1 MKIFLSLPMSG
12 RTDEEIRNQIDEM
25 ERIIIESRVFEG
37 QEIEFVHNLDIEFVH
52 NLDNDIDPKGCL
64 DLKHEPLLYLG
75 EAIRKMAFCD
85 AIALGKGWNKAHGC
99 NIEYDAAR
107 LYGLFSFRCYN
118 VEHLKEQSIRKY
130 WFAE

>member
-12 RTDEEIRNQIDEM
+12 RTDKEIRDQIDEM
-25 ERIIIESRVFEG
+25 EHIIIESGVFEG
-37 QEIEFVHNLDIEFVH
+37 EKIEFIH
-52 NLDNDIDPKGCL
+52 NLDNNIDPSGCL

-85 AIALGKGWNKAHGC
+85 AIALGKGWADAHGC
-99 NIEYDAAR
+99 LIEYNVAR
-107 LYGLFSFRCYN
+107 LYGLFS
-118 VEHLKEQSIRKY
+118 

>member
-12 RTDEEIRNQIDEM
+12 RTDKEIRDQIDEM
-25 ERIIIESRVFEG
+25 EHMIIESGLFEG
-37 QEIEFVHNLDIEFVH
+37 QEIEFVH

-64 DLKHEPLLYLG
+64 DLKHEPLLYFG

-85 AIALGKGWNKAHGC
+85 AMALGKGWNNARGC
-99 NIEYDAAR
+99 IIEHDIAIH
-107 LYGLFSFRCYN
+107 YGLFHFRCYSA
-118 VEHLKEQSIRKY
+118 EHLKETKRRSQH

>member
-12 RTDEEIRNQIDEM
+12 RIDKEIRDQIDEM
-25 ERIIIESRVFEG
+25 ERIIIESGLFEG
-37 QEIEFVHNLDIEFVH
+37 QEIEFVHNLD
-52 NLDNDIDPKGCL
+52 NDIDPSGCL

-107 LYGLFSFRCYN
+107 LYGLFSFRCYSA
-118 VEHLKEQSIRKY
+118 EHLKEQSVRKH

>member
-25 ERIIIESRVFEG
+25 ERIIIESGLFEG
-37 QEIEFVHNLDIEFVH
+37 QEIEFVH

-85 AIALGKGWNKAHGC
+85 AIALGKGWNTARGC